1 MIRLLDWYALARN
14 AKQLN
19 WPKSV
24 YLRNLVL
31 VNVSSA
37 IGIAVGFL
45 PSTSPTDVLSINT
58 GSGSGTLLIG
68 MPWTFLAALLLP
80 AGAPAPIRL
89 FLLGKARELSPL
101 PFLTQLSIEEN
112 FLILNRLHEIH
123 SRCHQR
129 LQLNQVPLL
138 SLTLAPGPE
147 YGIIHCKAYCLD
159 FSPLK
164 HSRMDH
170 WSTDHYQLSYLS
182 AFQSSP
188 YRTCLTKAISC
199 RCLAALAFPSCRAE
213 TLRYPNCSP
222 FLLAAAIAVLLIEKR
237 SSLVGFSAWS

>member
-1 MIRLLDWYALARN
+1 MESLCRHYKTCSLDQNLRCLPLKRTRAAMIRLLDWYALARN

-37 IGIAVGFL
+37 IVIAVGFL

-58 GSGSGTLLIG
+58 GSGSGTILIG

-80 AGAPAPIRL
+80 AGAPVPIRL

-101 PFLTQLSIEEN
+101 PFLTQLSIEGN
-112 FLILNRLHEIH
+112 CPHPQQAARNPFA
-123 SRCHQR
+123 
-129 LQLNQVPLL
+129 L
-138 SLTLAPGPE
+138 SPKTATLPGTSCLVDTYAWTRVRYP
-147 YGIIHCKAYCLD
+147 HCKAYCLD

-164 HSRMDH
+164 
-170 WSTDHYQLSYLS
+170 
-182 AFQSSP
+182 
-188 YRTCLTKAISC
+188 
-199 RCLAALAFPSCRAE
+199 
-213 TLRYPNCSP
+213 
-222 FLLAAAIAVLLIEKR
+222 
-237 SSLVGFSAWS
+237 

>member
-37 IGIAVGFL
+37 IVIAVAFL

-58 GSGSGTLLIG
+58 GSGTGTILIG

-80 AGAPAPIRL
+80 AGAPVPTRL

-101 PFLTQLSIEEN
+101 PFLAQLSIEGN
-112 FLILNRLHEIH
+112 CPHPQQAARNPFA
-123 SRCHQR
+123 
-129 LQLNQVPLL
+129 L
-138 SLTLAPGPE
+138 SPKTATLPGTSCLVDTNAWTRVRYP
-147 YGIIHCKAYCLD
+147 HCKAYCLD

-164 HSRMDH
+164 
-170 WSTDHYQLSYLS
+170 
-182 AFQSSP
+182 
-188 YRTCLTKAISC
+188 
-199 RCLAALAFPSCRAE
+199 
-213 TLRYPNCSP
+213 
-222 FLLAAAIAVLLIEKR
+222 
-237 SSLVGFSAWS
+237 